1 MRYAPEPV
9 PAGLEP
15 ELAEFLTRQLI
26 LIAQASDS
34 QFIVPVVYEIPE
46 TTPEGSIIYLKDDG
60 IYVCISQGGD
70 KVWKKLATQ

>member
-34 QFIVPVVYEIPE
+34 QFIVPIVYEIPE
-46 TTPEGSIIYLKDDG
+46 VKPEGSVIYL
-60 IYVCISQGGD
+60 
-70 KVWKKLATQ
+70 